1 MRLPEGITILTN
13 TFAQAGITTTSLA
26 DRWFNTD
33 DGMLGMSLTLNVV
46 LLFIA
51 WYLLRMLLKREEEKT
66 KILEGN
72 MREVKTIYEQVLEST
87 LDVTKAITEL
97 STMLRMGEKR

>member
-1 MRLPEGITILTN
+1 MNIWFFI
-13 TFAQAGITTTSLA
+13 AQVTPSSLA
-26 DRWFNTD
+26 QRWFDTD
-33 DGMLGMSLTLNVV
+33 AGMLGMSLTLNVV
-46 LLFIA
+46 LLGIC
-51 WYLLRMLLKREEEKT
+51 WYLLRLLMRREDEKT

-97 STMLRMGEKR
+97 STLLKDGGKT